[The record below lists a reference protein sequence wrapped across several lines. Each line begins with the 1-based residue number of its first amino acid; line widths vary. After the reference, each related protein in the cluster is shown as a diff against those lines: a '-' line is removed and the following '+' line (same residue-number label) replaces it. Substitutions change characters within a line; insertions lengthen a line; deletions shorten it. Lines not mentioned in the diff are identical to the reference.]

1 MIADI
6 HITEKSFGDKTL
18 MRDVKFSVD
27 DGEKVG
33 VVGRNGVGKSTLFGI
48 LAGTDT
54 DYTGE
59 VIFRRGITVA
69 STAQEHHGLGDQT
82 VLSYILAGLPEYA
95 SLKKIIDEYPETMGD
110 NIRKI
115 EEYTQALERFDQKGF
130 YQIEE
135 KIERELDNFQL
146 SGCGERPL
154 GSLSGG
160 QKRLVE
166 IVKIMHAGAHLA
178 LIDEPTNHMDYVA
191 KQQFIDWMSSQ
202 PRQAMLIITHDRDVL
217 GRVNR
222 IIELKDGG
230 SVSYRGNYDAYLK
243 QNAQATAA
251 GMNNFE
257 QIEKRMTNL
266 KQKVLDYQ
274 RLKEKS
280 RNPGT
285 IQKFKRLENEAR
297 AELAELSEMDKP
309 TFWIDKESAG
319 QLDYK
324 SAERYGKF
332 KARNIRLSMKDAA
345 SRSQHVLVRVE
356 DVAVGVGERILFE
369 GVNIDLREGEAV
381 ELRGRNGAGK
391 TTLIRMLLGSRL
403 GSNSSPSDSQQNSVR
418 LSRKHFFPQAGAP
431 PIDSAG
437 ALGAHSPERQSL
449 QKKSLTSQLE
459 YTQKESE
466 MPLASDASTAALPAL
481 EAVEETTGRRTTA
494 VTPPSAARA
503 HSSLKSPLEIPRER
517 SAETSATRE
526 RFTVSGVEGVT
537 PAAPILYSGNLF
549 LDPQVRVG
557 VYEQE
562 IDERYLADPLELAIE
577 KLYLSRDLSISETK
591 IRQLL
596 ADYLF
601 TEADRMTPL
610 ARLSGGQKARF
621 QIIAMLANDP
631 QLLILDE
638 PTNHLDLPSIEELE
652 TALAKYSGA
661 ILYVSHDNYF
671 RQEIGGEVV
680 QIGPI

>member
-1 MIADI
+1 MRLKYDLCYNISSMIADI

-18 MRDVKFSVD
+18 MKDVKFSVD

-48 LAGTDT
+48 LAGTDN

-69 STAQEHHGLGDQT
+69 TTAQEHHGLGEQT
-82 VLSYILAGLPEYA
+82 VMAYILSGLPEYPE
-95 SLKKIIDEYPETMGD
+95 LKKIIDEYPLTMGD
-110 NIRKI
+110 NMRKI

-130 YQIEE
+130 YQVEE
-135 KIERELDNFQL
+135 KIERELSNFQL
-146 SGCGERPL
+146 EGFGDRKIS
-154 GSLSGG
+154 SLSGG

-166 IVKIMHAGAHLA
+166 IVKIMHSEAHLA

-191 KQQFIDWMSSQ
+191 KQQFIDWMNSQ
-202 PRQAMLIITHDRDVL
+202 PHQAMLIITHDRDVL
-217 GRVNR
+217 GQVDR
-222 IIELKDGG
+222 IVEIKDGQA
-230 SVSYRGNYDAYLK
+230 VSYRGNYDAYLK
-243 QNAQATAA
+243 QNAQATTA

-257 QIEKRMTNL
+257 QIEKRIVNL

-297 AELAELSEMDKP
+297 AELAELSEMEKP
-309 TFWIDKESAG
+309 TFWIDKESAS

-332 KARNIRLSMKDAA
+332 KSRNIRLSMKDAS
-345 SRSQHVLVRVE
+345 SRSQHVLVRAE
-356 DVAVGVGERILFE
+356 NVAVGIGERILFE
-369 GVNIDLREGEAV
+369 DVNIDLREGEAI
-381 ELRGRNGAGK
+381 EIRGRNGAGK
-391 TTLIRMLLGSRL
+391 TTLIRM
-403 GSNSSPSDSQQNSVR
+403 
-418 LSRKHFFPQAGAP
+418 
-431 PIDSAG
+431 I
-437 ALGAHSPERQSL
+437 
-449 QKKSLTSQLE
+449 
-459 YTQKESE
+459 
-466 MPLASDASTAALPAL
+466 LAS
-481 EAVEETTGRRTTA
+481 G
-494 VTPPSAARA
+494 
-503 HSSLKSPLEIPRER
+503 KSFDGGP
-517 SAETSATRE
+517 
-526 RFTVSGVEGVT
+526 V
-537 PAAPILYSGNLF
+537 LYSGDIF
-549 LDPQVRVG
+549 LDPQVRIG

-562 IDERYLADPLELAIE
+562 IDERYLSDPLEKAIE
-577 KLYLSRDLSISETK
+577 KLYMSRDLSISDTK

-601 TEADRMTPL
+601 TDADRMTPL

-631 QLLILDE
+631 QLLVLDE

-671 RQEIGGEVV
+671 REKLGGKVV
-680 QIGPI
+680 QIGAE

>member
-18 MRDVKFSVD
+18 MKDVKFSVD

-48 LAGTDT
+48 LAGMDN

-59 VIFRRGITVA
+59 VVFRRGITVA
-69 STAQEHHGLGDQT
+69 TTAQEHHGLGEQT
-82 VLSYILAGLPEYA
+82 VMAYILSGLPEYPE
-95 SLKKIIDEYPETMGD
+95 LKKIIYEYPLTMGD
-110 NIRKI
+110 NMRKI

-130 YQIEE
+130 YQVEE
-135 KIERELDNFQL
+135 KIERELSNFQL
-146 SGCGERPL
+146 EGFGDRKIS
-154 GSLSGG
+154 SLSGG

-166 IVKIMHAGAHLA
+166 IVKIMHSEAHLA

-191 KQQFIDWMSSQ
+191 KQQFIDWMNSQ
-202 PRQAMLIITHDRDVL
+202 PHQAMLIITHDRDVL
-217 GRVNR
+217 GQVDR
-222 IIELKDGG
+222 IVEIKDGQA
-230 SVSYRGNYDAYLK
+230 VSYRGNYDAYLK
-243 QNAQATAA
+243 QNAQATTA

-257 QIEKRMTNL
+257 QIEKRIVNL

-297 AELAELSEMDKP
+297 AELAELSEMEKP
-309 TFWIDKESAG
+309 TFWIDKESAS

-332 KARNIRLSMKDAA
+332 KSRNIRLSMKDAS
-345 SRSQHVLVRVE
+345 SRSQHVLVRAE
-356 DVAVGVGERILFE
+356 NVAVGIGERILFE
-369 GVNIDLREGEAV
+369 DVNIDLREGEAI
-381 ELRGRNGAGK
+381 EIRGRNGAGK
-391 TTLIRMLLGSRL
+391 TTLIRM
-403 GSNSSPSDSQQNSVR
+403 
-418 LSRKHFFPQAGAP
+418 
-431 PIDSAG
+431 I
-437 ALGAHSPERQSL
+437 
-449 QKKSLTSQLE
+449 
-459 YTQKESE
+459 
-466 MPLASDASTAALPAL
+466 LAS
-481 EAVEETTGRRTTA
+481 G
-494 VTPPSAARA
+494 
-503 HSSLKSPLEIPRER
+503 KS
-517 SAETSATRE
+517 
-526 RFTVSGVEGVT
+526 FDSGPV
-537 PAAPILYSGNLF
+537 LYSGDIF
-549 LDPQVRVG
+549 LDPQVRIG

-562 IDERYLADPLELAIE
+562 IDERYLSDPLEKAIE
-577 KLYLSRDLSISETK
+577 KLYMSRDLSISDTK

-601 TEADRMTPL
+601 TDADRMTPL

-631 QLLILDE
+631 QLLVLDE

-671 RQEIGGEVV
+671 REKLGGKVV
-680 QIGPI
+680 QIGAE

>member
-1 MIADI
+1 MRLKYDLCYNISSMIADI

-18 MRDVKFSVD
+18 MKDVKFSVD

-48 LAGTDT
+48 LAGTDN

-59 VIFRRGITVA
+59 VIFRRGITIA
-69 STAQEHHGLGDQT
+69 TTAQEHHGLGEQT
-82 VLSYILAGLPEYA
+82 VMAYILSGLPEY
-95 SLKKIIDEYPETMGD
+95 SKLKKIIDEYPLTMGD
-110 NIRKI
+110 NMRKI

-130 YQIEE
+130 YQVEE
-135 KIERELDNFQL
+135 KIERELNNFQL
-146 SGCGERPL
+146 EGFGNRKIS
-154 GSLSGG
+154 SLSGG

-166 IVKIMHAGAHLA
+166 IVKIMHSEAHLA

-191 KQQFIDWMSSQ
+191 KQQFIDWMNSQ
-202 PRQAMLIITHDRDVL
+202 PHQAMLIITHDRDVL
-217 GRVNR
+217 GQVDR
-222 IIELKDGG
+222 IVEIKDGQA
-230 SVSYRGNYDAYLK
+230 VSYRGNYDAYLK
-243 QNAQATAA
+243 QNAQATTA

-257 QIEKRMTNL
+257 QIEKRIVNL

-297 AELAELSEMDKP
+297 AELAELSEMEKP
-309 TFWIDKESAG
+309 TFWIDKESAS

-332 KARNIRLSMKDAA
+332 KSRNIRLSMKDAS
-345 SRSQHVLVRVE
+345 SRSQHVLVRAENVT
-356 DVAVGVGERILFE
+356 VGIGERILFE
-369 GVNIDLREGEAV
+369 DVNIDLREGEAI
-381 ELRGRNGAGK
+381 EIRGRNGAGK
-391 TTLIRMLLGSRL
+391 TTLIRM
-403 GSNSSPSDSQQNSVR
+403 
-418 LSRKHFFPQAGAP
+418 
-431 PIDSAG
+431 I
-437 ALGAHSPERQSL
+437 
-449 QKKSLTSQLE
+449 
-459 YTQKESE
+459 
-466 MPLASDASTAALPAL
+466 LAS
-481 EAVEETTGRRTTA
+481 G
-494 VTPPSAARA
+494 
-503 HSSLKSPLEIPRER
+503 KS
-517 SAETSATRE
+517 
-526 RFTVSGVEGVT
+526 FDGG
-537 PAAPILYSGNLF
+537 PILYSGDIF
-549 LDPQVRVG
+549 LDPQVRIG

-562 IDERYLADPLELAIE
+562 IDERYLSDPLEKAIE
-577 KLYLSRDLSISETK
+577 KLYMSRDLSISDTK

-601 TEADRMTPL
+601 TDADRMTPL

-621 QIIAMLANDP
+621 QIISMLANDP
-631 QLLILDE
+631 QLLVLDE

-671 RQEIGGEVV
+671 REKLGGKVV
-680 QIGPI
+680 QIGAE

>member
-18 MRDVKFSVD
+18 MKDVKFSVD

-48 LAGTDT
+48 LAGTDN

-59 VIFRRGITVA
+59 VVFRRGITIA
-69 STAQEHHGLGDQT
+69 TTAQEHHGLGEQT
-82 VLSYILAGLPEYA
+82 VMAYILSGLPEY
-95 SLKKIIDEYPETMGD
+95 SKLKKIIDEYPLTMGD
-110 NIRKI
+110 NMRKI

-130 YQIEE
+130 YQVEE
-135 KIERELDNFQL
+135 KIERELMNFQL
-146 SGCGERPL
+146 EGFGNRKIS
-154 GSLSGG
+154 SLSGG

-166 IVKIMHAGAHLA
+166 IVKIMHSEAHLA

-191 KQQFIDWMSSQ
+191 KQQFIDWMNSQ
-202 PRQAMLIITHDRDVL
+202 PHQAMLIITHDRDVL
-217 GRVNR
+217 GQVDR
-222 IIELKDGG
+222 IVEIKDGQA
-230 SVSYRGNYDAYLK
+230 VSYRGNYDAYLK
-243 QNAQATAA
+243 QNAQATTA

-257 QIEKRMTNL
+257 QIEKRIVNL

-297 AELAELSEMDKP
+297 AELAELSEMEKP
-309 TFWIDKESAG
+309 TFWIDKESAS

-332 KARNIRLSMKDAA
+332 KSRNIRLSMKDAS
-345 SRSQHVLVRVE
+345 SRSQHVLVRAE
-356 DVAVGVGERILFE
+356 NVAVGIGERILFE
-369 GVNIDLREGEAV
+369 DVNIDLREGEAI
-381 ELRGRNGAGK
+381 EIRGRNGAGK
-391 TTLIRMLLGSRL
+391 TTLIRM
-403 GSNSSPSDSQQNSVR
+403 
-418 LSRKHFFPQAGAP
+418 
-431 PIDSAG
+431 I
-437 ALGAHSPERQSL
+437 
-449 QKKSLTSQLE
+449 
-459 YTQKESE
+459 
-466 MPLASDASTAALPAL
+466 LAS
-481 EAVEETTGRRTTA
+481 G
-494 VTPPSAARA
+494 
-503 HSSLKSPLEIPRER
+503 KSFDGGP
-517 SAETSATRE
+517 
-526 RFTVSGVEGVT
+526 V
-537 PAAPILYSGNLF
+537 LYSGDIF
-549 LDPQVRVG
+549 LDPQVRIG

-562 IDERYLADPLELAIE
+562 IDERYLSDPLEKAIE
-577 KLYLSRDLSISETK
+577 KLYMSRDLSISDTK

-601 TEADRMTPL
+601 TDADRMTPL

-631 QLLILDE
+631 QLLVLDE

-671 RQEIGGEVV
+671 REKLGGKVV
-680 QIGPI
+680 QIGAE

>member
-1 MIADI
+1 MIVDI

-18 MRDVKFSVD
+18 MKDVKFSVD

-48 LAGTDT
+48 LSGKDT

-69 STAQEHHGLGDQT
+69 TTAQEHHGLGDQT
-82 VLSYILAGLPEYA
+82 VMSYILGGLPEY
-95 SLKKIIDEYPETMGD
+95 SKLKKIIDEYPLTMGD
-110 NIRKI
+110 NMRKI

-130 YQIEE
+130 YQVEE
-135 KIERELDNFQL
+135 KIERELSKFQL
-146 SGCGERPL
+146 DGYGNRRIS
-154 GSLSGG
+154 SLSGG

-166 IVKIMHAGAHLA
+166 IVKIMHSEAHLA

-191 KQQFIDWMSSQ
+191 KQQFIDWMNSQ
-202 PRQAMLIITHDRDVL
+202 PHQAMLIITHDRDVL
-217 GRVNR
+217 GQVDR
-222 IIELKDGG
+222 IVEIKDGQA
-230 SVSYRGNYDAYLK
+230 VSYRGNYDAYLK
-243 QNAQATAA
+243 QNAQATTA

-257 QIEKRMTNL
+257 QIEKRIVNL

-297 AELAELSEMDKP
+297 AELEELSEMEKP
-309 TFWIDKESAG
+309 TFWIDKESAS

-332 KARNIRLSMKDAA
+332 KSRNIRLSMKDAS
-345 SRSQHVLVRVE
+345 SRSQHVLVRAE
-356 DVAVGVGERILFE
+356 NVAVGIGERILFE
-369 GVNIDLREGEAV
+369 DVNIDLREGEAI
-381 ELRGRNGAGK
+381 EIRGRNGAGK
-391 TTLIRMLLGSRL
+391 TTLIRM
-403 GSNSSPSDSQQNSVR
+403 
-418 LSRKHFFPQAGAP
+418 
-431 PIDSAG
+431 I
-437 ALGAHSPERQSL
+437 
-449 QKKSLTSQLE
+449 
-459 YTQKESE
+459 
-466 MPLASDASTAALPAL
+466 LAS
-481 EAVEETTGRRTTA
+481 G
-494 VTPPSAARA
+494 
-503 HSSLKSPLEIPRER
+503 KSFDGGP
-517 SAETSATRE
+517 
-526 RFTVSGVEGVT
+526 V
-537 PAAPILYSGNLF
+537 LYSGDIF
-549 LDPQVRVG
+549 LDPQVRIG

-562 IDERYLADPLELAIE
+562 IDERYLSDPLEKAIE
-577 KLYLSRDLSISETK
+577 KLYMSRDLSISDTK

-601 TEADRMTPL
+601 TDADRMTPL

-671 RQEIGGEVV
+671 REKLGGKVV
-680 QIGPI
+680 QIGAE

>member
-1 MIADI
+1 MAGFLAFGFDMDYIIAKLNATVYLSYLVWLKYDLCYNISSMIADI

-18 MRDVKFSVD
+18 MKDVKFSVD

-48 LAGTDT
+48 LSGKDT

-59 VIFRRGITVA
+59 VIFRRGITIA
-69 STAQEHHGLGDQT
+69 TTAQEHHGLGEQT
-82 VLSYILAGLPEYA
+82 VMSYILDGLPEY
-95 SLKKIIDEYPETMGD
+95 SKLKKIIDEYPLTMGD
-110 NIRKI
+110 NMRKI

-130 YQIEE
+130 YQVEE
-135 KIERELDNFQL
+135 KIERELSNFQL
-146 SGCGERPL
+146 DGFGDRKIS
-154 GSLSGG
+154 SLSGG

-166 IVKIMHAGAHLA
+166 IVKIMHSEAHLA

-191 KQQFIDWMSSQ
+191 KQQFIDWMNSQ
-202 PRQAMLIITHDRDVL
+202 PHQAMLIITHDRDVL
-217 GRVNR
+217 GQVDR
-222 IIELKDGG
+222 IVEIKDGQA
-230 SVSYRGNYDAYLK
+230 VSYRGNYDAYLK
-243 QNAQATAA
+243 QNAQATTA

-257 QIEKRMTNL
+257 QIEKRIVNL

-297 AELAELSEMDKP
+297 AELAELSEMEKP
-309 TFWIDKESAG
+309 TFWIDKESAS

-332 KARNIRLSMKDAA
+332 KSRNIRLSMKDAS
-345 SRSQHVLVRVE
+345 SRSQHVLVRAE
-356 DVAVGVGERILFE
+356 NVAVGIGERILFE
-369 GVNIDLREGEAV
+369 DVNIDLREGEAI
-381 ELRGRNGAGK
+381 EIRGRNGAGK
-391 TTLIRMLLGSRL
+391 TTLIRM
-403 GSNSSPSDSQQNSVR
+403 
-418 LSRKHFFPQAGAP
+418 
-431 PIDSAG
+431 I
-437 ALGAHSPERQSL
+437 
-449 QKKSLTSQLE
+449 
-459 YTQKESE
+459 
-466 MPLASDASTAALPAL
+466 LAS
-481 EAVEETTGRRTTA
+481 G
-494 VTPPSAARA
+494 
-503 HSSLKSPLEIPRER
+503 KSFDGGP
-517 SAETSATRE
+517 
-526 RFTVSGVEGVT
+526 V
-537 PAAPILYSGNLF
+537 LYSGDIF
-549 LDPQVRVG
+549 LDPQVRIG

-562 IDERYLADPLELAIE
+562 IDERYLSDPLEKAIE
-577 KLYLSRDLSISETK
+577 KLYMSRDLSISDTK

-601 TEADRMTPL
+601 TDADRMTPL

-621 QIIAMLANDP
+621 QIISMLANDP

-671 RQEIGGEVV
+671 REKLGGKVV
-680 QIGPI
+680 QIGAE

>member
-1 MIADI
+1 MRLKCDLCYNISSMIADI

-18 MRDVKFSVD
+18 MKDVKFSVD

-48 LAGTDT
+48 LSGKDT

-69 STAQEHHGLGDQT
+69 TTAQEHHGLGEQT
-82 VLSYILAGLPEYA
+82 VMSYILGGLPEY
-95 SLKKIIDEYPETMGD
+95 SKLKKIIDEYPLIMGD
-110 NIRKI
+110 NMRKI

-130 YQIEE
+130 YQVEE
-135 KIERELDNFQL
+135 KIERELSNFQL
-146 SGCGERPL
+146 EGYYNRRIS
-154 GSLSGG
+154 SLSGG

-166 IVKIMHAGAHLA
+166 IVKIMHSEAHLA

-191 KQQFIDWMSSQ
+191 KQQFIDWMNSQ
-202 PRQAMLIITHDRDVL
+202 PHQAMLIITHDRDVL
-217 GRVNR
+217 GQVDR
-222 IIELKDGG
+222 IVEIKDGQA
-230 SVSYRGNYDAYLK
+230 VSYRGNYDAYLK
-243 QNAQATAA
+243 QNAQATTA

-257 QIEKRMTNL
+257 QIEKRIVNL

-297 AELAELSEMDKP
+297 AELAELSEMEKP
-309 TFWIDKESAG
+309 TFWIDKESVG

-332 KARNIRLSMKDAA
+332 KSRNIRLNMKDAS
-345 SRSQHVLVRVE
+345 SRSQHVLVRAE
-356 DVAVGVGERILFE
+356 NVAVGIGERILFE
-369 GVNIDLREGEAV
+369 DVNIDLREGEAI
-381 ELRGRNGAGK
+381 EIRGRNGAGK
-391 TTLIRMLLGSRL
+391 TTLIRM
-403 GSNSSPSDSQQNSVR
+403 
-418 LSRKHFFPQAGAP
+418 
-431 PIDSAG
+431 I
-437 ALGAHSPERQSL
+437 
-449 QKKSLTSQLE
+449 
-459 YTQKESE
+459 
-466 MPLASDASTAALPAL
+466 LAS
-481 EAVEETTGRRTTA
+481 G
-494 VTPPSAARA
+494 
-503 HSSLKSPLEIPRER
+503 KS
-517 SAETSATRE
+517 
-526 RFTVSGVEGVT
+526 FDGG
-537 PAAPILYSGNLF
+537 PILYSGDIF
-549 LDPQVRVG
+549 LDPQVRIG

-562 IDERYLADPLELAIE
+562 IDERYLSDPLEKAIE
-577 KLYLSRDLSISETK
+577 KLYMSRDLSISDTK

-601 TEADRMTPL
+601 TDADRMTPL

-671 RQEIGGEVV
+671 REKLGGKVV
-680 QIGPI
+680 QIGAE

>member
-1 MIADI
+1 MRLKYDLCYNISSMIADI

-18 MRDVKFSVD
+18 MKDVKFSVD

-48 LAGTDT
+48 LSGKDT

-69 STAQEHHGLGDQT
+69 TTAQEHHGLGEQT
-82 VLSYILAGLPEYA
+82 VMSYILGGLPEY
-95 SLKKIIDEYPETMGD
+95 SKLKKIIDEYPLTMGD
-110 NIRKI
+110 NMRKI

-130 YQIEE
+130 YQVEE
-135 KIERELDNFQL
+135 KIERELSNFQL
-146 SGCGERPL
+146 DGYGNRRIS
-154 GSLSGG
+154 SLSGG

-166 IVKIMHAGAHLA
+166 IVKIMHSEAHLA

-191 KQQFIDWMSSQ
+191 KQQFIDWMNSQ
-202 PRQAMLIITHDRDVL
+202 PHQAMLIITHDRDVL
-217 GRVNR
+217 GRVDR
-222 IIELKDGG
+222 IVEIKDGQA
-230 SVSYRGNYDAYLK
+230 VSYRGNYDAYLK
-243 QNAQATAA
+243 QNAQATTA

-257 QIEKRMTNL
+257 QIEKRIVNL

-297 AELAELSEMDKP
+297 AELAELSEMEKP
-309 TFWIDKESAG
+309 TFWIDKESAS

-332 KARNIRLSMKDAA
+332 KSRNIRLSMKDAS
-345 SRSQHVLVRVE
+345 SRSQHVLVRAE
-356 DVAVGVGERILFE
+356 NVAVGIGERILFE
-369 GVNIDLREGEAV
+369 DVNIDLREGEAI
-381 ELRGRNGAGK
+381 EIRGRNGAGK
-391 TTLIRMLLGSRL
+391 TTLIRM
-403 GSNSSPSDSQQNSVR
+403 
-418 LSRKHFFPQAGAP
+418 
-431 PIDSAG
+431 I
-437 ALGAHSPERQSL
+437 
-449 QKKSLTSQLE
+449 
-459 YTQKESE
+459 
-466 MPLASDASTAALPAL
+466 LAS
-481 EAVEETTGRRTTA
+481 G
-494 VTPPSAARA
+494 
-503 HSSLKSPLEIPRER
+503 KSFDGGP
-517 SAETSATRE
+517 
-526 RFTVSGVEGVT
+526 V
-537 PAAPILYSGNLF
+537 LYSGDIF
-549 LDPQVRVG
+549 LDPQVRIG

-562 IDERYLADPLELAIE
+562 IDERYLSDPLEKAIE
-577 KLYLSRDLSISETK
+577 KLYMSRDLSISDTK

-601 TEADRMTPL
+601 TDADRMTPL

-671 RQEIGGEVV
+671 REKLGGKVV
-680 QIGPI
+680 QIGAE

>member
-18 MRDVKFSVD
+18 MKDVKFSVD

-48 LAGTDT
+48 LAGTDN

-59 VIFRRGITVA
+59 VVFRRGITIA
-69 STAQEHHGLGDQT
+69 TTAQEHHGLGEQT
-82 VLSYILAGLPEYA
+82 VMAYILSGLPEY
-95 SLKKIIDEYPETMGD
+95 SKLKKIIDEYPLTMGD
-110 NIRKI
+110 NMRKI

-130 YQIEE
+130 YQVEE
-135 KIERELDNFQL
+135 KIERELSNFQL
-146 SGCGERPL
+146 DGYGDRRIS
-154 GSLSGG
+154 SLSGG

-166 IVKIMHAGAHLA
+166 IVKIMHSEAHLA

-191 KQQFIDWMSSQ
+191 KQQFIDWMNSQ
-202 PRQAMLIITHDRDVL
+202 PHQAMLIITHDRDVL
-217 GRVNR
+217 GQVDR
-222 IIELKDGG
+222 IVEIKDGQA
-230 SVSYRGNYDAYLK
+230 VSYRGNYDAYLK
-243 QNAQATAA
+243 QNAQATTA

-257 QIEKRMTNL
+257 QIEKRIVNL

-297 AELAELSEMDKP
+297 AELAELSEMEKP
-309 TFWIDKESAG
+309 TFWIDKESVG

-332 KARNIRLSMKDAA
+332 KSRNIRLNMKDAS
-345 SRSQHVLVRVE
+345 SRSQHVLVRAE
-356 DVAVGVGERILFE
+356 NVAVGIGERILFE
-369 GVNIDLREGEAV
+369 DVNIDLREGEAI
-381 ELRGRNGAGK
+381 EIRGRNGAGK
-391 TTLIRMLLGSRL
+391 TTLIRM
-403 GSNSSPSDSQQNSVR
+403 
-418 LSRKHFFPQAGAP
+418 
-431 PIDSAG
+431 I
-437 ALGAHSPERQSL
+437 
-449 QKKSLTSQLE
+449 
-459 YTQKESE
+459 
-466 MPLASDASTAALPAL
+466 LAS
-481 EAVEETTGRRTTA
+481 G
-494 VTPPSAARA
+494 
-503 HSSLKSPLEIPRER
+503 KSFDGGP
-517 SAETSATRE
+517 
-526 RFTVSGVEGVT
+526 V
-537 PAAPILYSGNLF
+537 LYSGDIF
-549 LDPQVRVG
+549 LDPQVRIG

-562 IDERYLADPLELAIE
+562 IDEKYLTDPLEKAIE
-577 KLYLSRDLSISETK
+577 KLYMSRDLSISDTK

-601 TEADRMTPL
+601 TDANRMTPL

-661 ILYVSHDNYF
+661 ILYVSHDNHF
-671 RQEIGGEVV
+671 REKLGGKVV
-680 QIGPI
+680 QIGAE

>member
-6 HITEKSFGDKTL
+6 NITEKSFGDKTL
-18 MRDVKFSVD
+18 MKDVKFSVD

-48 LAGTDT
+48 LAGTDN
-54 DYTGE
+54 DYMGE
-59 VIFRRGITVA
+59 VVFRRGITIA
-69 STAQEHHGLGDQT
+69 TTAQEHHGLGDQT
-82 VLSYILAGLPEYA
+82 VMSYILDGLPEY
-95 SLKKIIDEYPETMGD
+95 SKLKKIIDEYPLTMGD
-110 NIRKI
+110 NMRKI

-130 YQIEE
+130 YQVEE
-135 KIERELDNFQL
+135 KIERELSNFQL
-146 SGCGERPL
+146 DGYDNRKIS
-154 GSLSGG
+154 SLSGG

-166 IVKIMHAGAHLA
+166 IVKIMHSEAHLA

-191 KQQFIDWMSSQ
+191 KQQFIDWINSQ

-217 GRVNR
+217 GQVDR
-222 IIELKDGG
+222 IVEIKDGQA
-230 SVSYRGNYDAYLK
+230 VSYRGNYDAYLK
-243 QNAQATAA
+243 QNAQATTA

-257 QIEKRMTNL
+257 QIEKRIVNL

-297 AELAELSEMDKP
+297 AELAELSEMEKP
-309 TFWIDKESAG
+309 TFWIDKESAS

-332 KARNIRLSMKDAA
+332 KSRNIRLSVKDAS
-345 SRSQHVLVRVE
+345 SRSQHVLVRAE
-356 DVAVGVGERILFE
+356 NVAVGIGERILFE
-369 GVNIDLREGEAV
+369 DVNIDLREGEAI
-381 ELRGRNGAGK
+381 EIRGRNGAGK
-391 TTLIRMLLGSRL
+391 TTLIRM
-403 GSNSSPSDSQQNSVR
+403 
-418 LSRKHFFPQAGAP
+418 
-431 PIDSAG
+431 I
-437 ALGAHSPERQSL
+437 
-449 QKKSLTSQLE
+449 
-459 YTQKESE
+459 
-466 MPLASDASTAALPAL
+466 LAS
-481 EAVEETTGRRTTA
+481 G
-494 VTPPSAARA
+494 
-503 HSSLKSPLEIPRER
+503 KSFDGGP
-517 SAETSATRE
+517 
-526 RFTVSGVEGVT
+526 V
-537 PAAPILYSGNLF
+537 LYSGDIF
-549 LDPQVRVG
+549 LDPQVRIG

-562 IDERYLADPLELAIE
+562 IDERYLSDPLEKAIE
-577 KLYLSRDLSISETK
+577 KLYMSRDLSISDTK

-601 TEADRMTPL
+601 TDADRMTPL

-631 QLLILDE
+631 QLLVLDE

-671 RQEIGGEVV
+671 REKLGGKVV
-680 QIGPI
+680 QIGAE

>member
-1 MIADI
+1 MRLKYDLCYNISSMIADI

-18 MRDVKFSVD
+18 MKDVKFSVD

-48 LAGTDT
+48 LSGKDT

-69 STAQEHHGLGDQT
+69 TTAQEHHGLGEQT
-82 VLSYILAGLPEYA
+82 VMSYILGGLPEY
-95 SLKKIIDEYPETMGD
+95 SKLKKIIDEYPLTMGD
-110 NIRKI
+110 NMRKI

-130 YQIEE
+130 YQVEE
-135 KIERELDNFQL
+135 KIERELSNFQL
-146 SGCGERPL
+146 DGFGDRKIS
-154 GSLSGG
+154 SLSGG

-166 IVKIMHAGAHLA
+166 IVKIMHSEAHLA

-191 KQQFIDWMSSQ
+191 KQQFIDWMNSQ
-202 PRQAMLIITHDRDVL
+202 PHQAMLIITHDRDVL
-217 GRVNR
+217 GQVDR
-222 IIELKDGG
+222 IVEIKDGQA
-230 SVSYRGNYDAYLK
+230 VSYRGNYDAYLK
-243 QNAQATAA
+243 QNAQATTA

-257 QIEKRMTNL
+257 QIEKRIVNL

-297 AELAELSEMDKP
+297 AELEELSEMEKP
-309 TFWIDKESAG
+309 TFWIDKESVG

-332 KARNIRLSMKDAA
+332 KSRNIRLSMKDAS
-345 SRSQHVLVRVE
+345 SRSQHVLVRAE
-356 DVAVGVGERILFE
+356 NVAVGIGERILFE
-369 GVNIDLREGEAV
+369 DVNIDLREGEAI
-381 ELRGRNGAGK
+381 EIRGRNGAGK
-391 TTLIRMLLGSRL
+391 TTLIRM
-403 GSNSSPSDSQQNSVR
+403 
-418 LSRKHFFPQAGAP
+418 
-431 PIDSAG
+431 I
-437 ALGAHSPERQSL
+437 
-449 QKKSLTSQLE
+449 
-459 YTQKESE
+459 
-466 MPLASDASTAALPAL
+466 LAS
-481 EAVEETTGRRTTA
+481 G
-494 VTPPSAARA
+494 
-503 HSSLKSPLEIPRER
+503 KSFDGG
-517 SAETSATRE
+517 S
-526 RFTVSGVEGVT
+526 V
-537 PAAPILYSGNLF
+537 LYSGDIF
-549 LDPQVRVG
+549 LDPQVRIG

-562 IDERYLADPLELAIE
+562 IDERYLSDPLEKAIE
-577 KLYLSRDLSISETK
+577 KLYMSRDLSISDTK

-601 TEADRMTPL
+601 TDADRMTPL

-652 TALAKYSGA
+652 TALVKYSGA

-671 RQEIGGEVV
+671 REKLGGKVV
-680 QIGPI
+680 QIGAE

>member
-18 MRDVKFSVD
+18 MKDVKFSVD

-48 LAGTDT
+48 LSGTDA

-59 VIFRRGITVA
+59 VVFRRGITIA
-69 STAQEHHGLGDQT
+69 TTAQEHHGLGEQT
-82 VLSYILAGLPEYA
+82 VMAYILSGLPEYPE
-95 SLKKIIDEYPETMGD
+95 LKKIIDEYPLTMGD
-110 NIRKI
+110 NMRKI

-135 KIERELDNFQL
+135 KIERELSNFQL
-146 SGCGERPL
+146 EGFGNRKIS
-154 GSLSGG
+154 SLSGG

-166 IVKIMHAGAHLA
+166 IVKIMHSEAHLA

-191 KQQFIDWMSSQ
+191 KQQFIDWMNSQ
-202 PRQAMLIITHDRDVL
+202 PHQAMLIITHDRDVL
-217 GRVNR
+217 GQVDR
-222 IIELKDGG
+222 IVEIKDGQA
-230 SVSYRGNYDAYLK
+230 VSYRGNYDAYLK
-243 QNAQATAA
+243 QNAQATTA

-257 QIEKRMTNL
+257 QIEKRIVNL

-297 AELAELSEMDKP
+297 AELEELSEMEKP
-309 TFWIDKESAG
+309 TFWIDKESVG

-332 KARNIRLSMKDAA
+332 KSRNIRLSMKDAS
-345 SRSQHVLVRVE
+345 SRSQHVLVRAE
-356 DVAVGVGERILFE
+356 NVAVGIGERILFE
-369 GVNIDLREGEAV
+369 DVNIDLREGEAI
-381 ELRGRNGAGK
+381 EIRGRNGAGK
-391 TTLIRMLLGSRL
+391 TTLIRM
-403 GSNSSPSDSQQNSVR
+403 
-418 LSRKHFFPQAGAP
+418 
-431 PIDSAG
+431 I
-437 ALGAHSPERQSL
+437 
-449 QKKSLTSQLE
+449 
-459 YTQKESE
+459 
-466 MPLASDASTAALPAL
+466 LAS
-481 EAVEETTGRRTTA
+481 G
-494 VTPPSAARA
+494 
-503 HSSLKSPLEIPRER
+503 KS
-517 SAETSATRE
+517 
-526 RFTVSGVEGVT
+526 FDGG
-537 PAAPILYSGNLF
+537 PILYSGDIF
-549 LDPQVRVG
+549 LDPQVRIG

-562 IDERYLADPLELAIE
+562 IDERYLSDPLEKAIE
-577 KLYLSRDLSISETK
+577 KLYMSRDLSISDTK

-601 TEADRMTPL
+601 TDADRMTPL

-631 QLLILDE
+631 QLLVLDE

-661 ILYVSHDNYF
+661 IIYVSHDNYF
-671 RQEIGGEVV
+671 REKLGGKVV
-680 QIGPI
+680 QIGAE

>member
-1 MIADI
+1 MRLKYDLCYNISSMIADI

-18 MRDVKFSVD
+18 MKDVKFSVD

-48 LAGTDT
+48 LSGKDT

-69 STAQEHHGLGDQT
+69 TTAQEHHGLGEQT
-82 VLSYILAGLPEYA
+82 VMSYILGGLPEY
-95 SLKKIIDEYPETMGD
+95 SKLKKIIDEYPLTMGD
-110 NIRKI
+110 NMRKI

-130 YQIEE
+130 YQVEE
-135 KIERELDNFQL
+135 KIERELSNFQL
-146 SGCGERPL
+146 DGYGNRKIS
-154 GSLSGG
+154 SLSGG

-166 IVKIMHAGAHLA
+166 IVKIMHSEAHLA
-178 LIDEPTNHMDYVA
+178 LIDEPTNHMDYIA
-191 KQQFIDWMSSQ
+191 KQQFIDWMNSQ
-202 PRQAMLIITHDRDVL
+202 PHQAMLIITHDRDVL
-217 GRVNR
+217 GQVDR
-222 IIELKDGG
+222 IVEIKDGQA
-230 SVSYRGNYDAYLK
+230 VSYRGNYDAYLK
-243 QNAQATAA
+243 QNAQATTA

-257 QIEKRMTNL
+257 QIEKRIVNL

-297 AELAELSEMDKP
+297 AELEELSEMEKP
-309 TFWIDKESAG
+309 TFWIDKESVG

-332 KARNIRLSMKDAA
+332 KSRNIRLSMKDAS
-345 SRSQHVLVRVE
+345 SRSQHVLVRAE
-356 DVAVGVGERILFE
+356 NVAVGIGERILFE
-369 GVNIDLREGEAV
+369 DVNIDLREGEAI
-381 ELRGRNGAGK
+381 EIRGRNGAGK
-391 TTLIRMLLGSRL
+391 TTLIRM
-403 GSNSSPSDSQQNSVR
+403 
-418 LSRKHFFPQAGAP
+418 
-431 PIDSAG
+431 I
-437 ALGAHSPERQSL
+437 
-449 QKKSLTSQLE
+449 
-459 YTQKESE
+459 
-466 MPLASDASTAALPAL
+466 LAS
-481 EAVEETTGRRTTA
+481 G
-494 VTPPSAARA
+494 
-503 HSSLKSPLEIPRER
+503 KSFDGGP
-517 SAETSATRE
+517 
-526 RFTVSGVEGVT
+526 V
-537 PAAPILYSGNLF
+537 LYSGDIF
-549 LDPQVRVG
+549 LDPQVRIG

-562 IDERYLADPLELAIE
+562 IDERYLSDPLEKAIE
-577 KLYLSRDLSISETK
+577 KLYMSRDLSISDTK

-601 TEADRMTPL
+601 TDADRMTPL

-671 RQEIGGEVV
+671 REKLGGKVV
-680 QIGPI
+680 QIGAE

>member
-1 MIADI
+1 MRLKYDLCYNISSMIADI

-18 MRDVKFSVD
+18 MKDVKFSVD

-48 LAGTDT
+48 LSGKDT

-69 STAQEHHGLGDQT
+69 TTAQEHHGLGDQT
-82 VLSYILAGLPEYA
+82 VMSYILGGLPEY
-95 SLKKIIDEYPETMGD
+95 SKLKKIIDEYPLTMGD
-110 NIRKI
+110 NMRKI

-130 YQIEE
+130 YQVEE
-135 KIERELDNFQL
+135 KIERELSNFQL
-146 SGCGERPL
+146 DGYGNRRIS
-154 GSLSGG
+154 SLSGG

-166 IVKIMHAGAHLA
+166 IVKIMHSEAHLA

-191 KQQFIDWMSSQ
+191 KQQFIDWMNSQ
-202 PRQAMLIITHDRDVL
+202 PHQAMLIITHDRDIL
-217 GRVNR
+217 GQVDR
-222 IIELKDGG
+222 IVEIKDGQA
-230 SVSYRGNYDAYLK
+230 VSYRGNYDAYLK
-243 QNAQATAA
+243 QNAQATTA

-257 QIEKRMTNL
+257 QIEKRIVNL

-297 AELAELSEMDKP
+297 AELEELSEMEKP
-309 TFWIDKESAG
+309 TFWIDKESVG

-332 KARNIRLSMKDAA
+332 KSRNIRLSMKDAS
-345 SRSQHVLVRVE
+345 SRSQHVLVRAE
-356 DVAVGVGERILFE
+356 NVAVGIGERILFE
-369 GVNIDLREGEAV
+369 DVNIDLREGEAI
-381 ELRGRNGAGK
+381 EIRGRNGAGK
-391 TTLIRMLLGSRL
+391 TTLIRM
-403 GSNSSPSDSQQNSVR
+403 
-418 LSRKHFFPQAGAP
+418 
-431 PIDSAG
+431 I
-437 ALGAHSPERQSL
+437 
-449 QKKSLTSQLE
+449 
-459 YTQKESE
+459 
-466 MPLASDASTAALPAL
+466 LAS
-481 EAVEETTGRRTTA
+481 G
-494 VTPPSAARA
+494 
-503 HSSLKSPLEIPRER
+503 KSFDGG
-517 SAETSATRE
+517 S
-526 RFTVSGVEGVT
+526 V
-537 PAAPILYSGNLF
+537 LYSGDIF
-549 LDPQVRVG
+549 LDPQVRIG

-562 IDERYLADPLELAIE
+562 IDERYLSDPLEKAIE
-577 KLYLSRDLSISETK
+577 KLYMSRDLSISDTK

-601 TEADRMTPL
+601 TDADRMTPL

-671 RQEIGGEVV
+671 REKLGGKVV
-680 QIGPI
+680 QIGAE

>member
-1 MIADI
+1 MRLKCDLCYNISSMIADI

-18 MRDVKFSVD
+18 MKDVKFSVD

-48 LAGTDT
+48 LSGKDT

-59 VIFRRGITVA
+59 VVFRRGITVA
-69 STAQEHHGLGDQT
+69 TTAQEHHGLGEQT
-82 VLSYILAGLPEYA
+82 VMVYILSGLPEYPE
-95 SLKKIIDEYPETMGD
+95 LKKIIDEYPLTMGD
-110 NIRKI
+110 NMRKI

-130 YQIEE
+130 YQVEE
-135 KIERELDNFQL
+135 KIERELSNFQL
-146 SGCGERPL
+146 DGYGNRRIS
-154 GSLSGG
+154 SLSGG

-166 IVKIMHAGAHLA
+166 IVKIMHSEAHLA

-191 KQQFIDWMSSQ
+191 KQQFIDWMNSQ
-202 PRQAMLIITHDRDVL
+202 PHQAMLIITHDRDVL
-217 GRVNR
+217 GQVDR
-222 IIELKDGG
+222 IVEIKDGQA
-230 SVSYRGNYDAYLK
+230 VSYRGNYDAYLK
-243 QNAQATAA
+243 QNAQATTA

-257 QIEKRMTNL
+257 QIEKRIVNL

-297 AELAELSEMDKP
+297 AELAELSEMEKP
-309 TFWIDKESAG
+309 TFWIDKESAS

-332 KARNIRLSMKDAA
+332 KSRNIRLSMKDAS

-356 DVAVGVGERILFE
+356 NAAVGIGERILFE
-369 GVNIDLREGEAV
+369 DVNIDLREGEAI
-381 ELRGRNGAGK
+381 EIRGRNGAGK
-391 TTLIRMLLGSRL
+391 TTLIRM
-403 GSNSSPSDSQQNSVR
+403 
-418 LSRKHFFPQAGAP
+418 
-431 PIDSAG
+431 I
-437 ALGAHSPERQSL
+437 
-449 QKKSLTSQLE
+449 
-459 YTQKESE
+459 
-466 MPLASDASTAALPAL
+466 LAS
-481 EAVEETTGRRTTA
+481 G
-494 VTPPSAARA
+494 
-503 HSSLKSPLEIPRER
+503 KS
-517 SAETSATRE
+517 
-526 RFTVSGVEGVT
+526 FDGG
-537 PAAPILYSGNLF
+537 PILYSGDIF
-549 LDPQVRVG
+549 LDPQVRIG

-562 IDERYLADPLELAIE
+562 IDERYLSDPLEKAIE
-577 KLYLSRDLSISETK
+577 KLYMSRDLSISDTK

-601 TEADRMTPL
+601 TDADRMTPL

-631 QLLILDE
+631 QLLVLDE

-671 RQEIGGEVV
+671 REKLGGKVV
-680 QIGPI
+680 QIGAE

>member
-18 MRDVKFSVD
+18 MKDVKFSVD

-48 LAGTDT
+48 LSGKDT

-69 STAQEHHGLGDQT
+69 TTAQEHHGLGDQT
-82 VLSYILAGLPEYA
+82 VMSYILGGLPEY
-95 SLKKIIDEYPETMGD
+95 SKLKKIIDEYPLTMGD
-110 NIRKI
+110 NMRKI

-130 YQIEE
+130 YQVEE
-135 KIERELDNFQL
+135 KIERELSNFQL
-146 SGCGERPL
+146 DGYGNRRIS
-154 GSLSGG
+154 SLSGG

-166 IVKIMHAGAHLA
+166 IVKIMHSEAHLA

-191 KQQFIDWMSSQ
+191 KQQFIDWMNSQ
-202 PRQAMLIITHDRDVL
+202 PHQAMLIITHDRDVL
-217 GRVNR
+217 GQVDR
-222 IIELKDGG
+222 IVEIKDGQA
-230 SVSYRGNYDAYLK
+230 VSYRGNYDAYLK
-243 QNAQATAA
+243 QNAQATTA

-257 QIEKRMTNL
+257 QIEKRIVNL

-297 AELAELSEMDKP
+297 AELAELSEMEKP
-309 TFWIDKESAG
+309 TFWIDKESVG

-332 KARNIRLSMKDAA
+332 KSRNIRLSMKDAS
-345 SRSQHVLVRVE
+345 SRSQHVLVRAE
-356 DVAVGVGERILFE
+356 NVAVGIGERILFE
-369 GVNIDLREGEAV
+369 DVNIDLREGEAI
-381 ELRGRNGAGK
+381 EIRGRNGAGK
-391 TTLIRMLLGSRL
+391 TTLIRM
-403 GSNSSPSDSQQNSVR
+403 
-418 LSRKHFFPQAGAP
+418 
-431 PIDSAG
+431 I
-437 ALGAHSPERQSL
+437 
-449 QKKSLTSQLE
+449 
-459 YTQKESE
+459 
-466 MPLASDASTAALPAL
+466 LAS
-481 EAVEETTGRRTTA
+481 G
-494 VTPPSAARA
+494 
-503 HSSLKSPLEIPRER
+503 KSFDGGP
-517 SAETSATRE
+517 
-526 RFTVSGVEGVT
+526 V
-537 PAAPILYSGNLF
+537 LYSGDIF
-549 LDPQVRVG
+549 LDPQVRIG

-562 IDERYLADPLELAIE
+562 IDERYLSDPLEKAIE
-577 KLYLSRDLSISETK
+577 KLYMSRDLSISDTK

-601 TEADRMTPL
+601 TDADRMTPL

-631 QLLILDE
+631 QLLVLDE

-671 RQEIGGEVV
+671 REKLGGKVV
-680 QIGPI
+680 QIGAE

>member
-18 MRDVKFSVD
+18 MKDVKFSVD

-48 LAGTDT
+48 LAGTDN

-59 VIFRRGITVA
+59 VIFRRGITIA
-69 STAQEHHGLGDQT
+69 TTAQEHHGLGEQT
-82 VLSYILAGLPEYA
+82 VMAYILSGLPEY
-95 SLKKIIDEYPETMGD
+95 SKLKKIIDEYPLTMGD
-110 NIRKI
+110 NMRKI

-130 YQIEE
+130 YQVEE
-135 KIERELDNFQL
+135 KIERELMNFQL
-146 SGCGERPL
+146 EGFGDRKIS
-154 GSLSGG
+154 SLSGG

-166 IVKIMHAGAHLA
+166 IVKIMHSEAHLA

-191 KQQFIDWMSSQ
+191 KQQFIDWMNSQ
-202 PRQAMLIITHDRDVL
+202 PHQAMLIITHDRDVL
-217 GRVNR
+217 GQVDR
-222 IIELKDGG
+222 IVEIKDGQA
-230 SVSYRGNYDAYLK
+230 VSYRGNYDAYLK
-243 QNAQATAA
+243 QNAQATTA

-257 QIEKRMTNL
+257 QIEKRIVNL

-297 AELAELSEMDKP
+297 AELAELSEMEKP
-309 TFWIDKESAG
+309 TFWIDKESAS

-332 KARNIRLSMKDAA
+332 KSRNIRLSMKDAS
-345 SRSQHVLVRVE
+345 SRSQHVLVRAE
-356 DVAVGVGERILFE
+356 NVAVGIGERILFE
-369 GVNIDLREGEAV
+369 DVNIDLREGEAI
-381 ELRGRNGAGK
+381 EIRGRNGAGK
-391 TTLIRMLLGSRL
+391 TTLIRM
-403 GSNSSPSDSQQNSVR
+403 
-418 LSRKHFFPQAGAP
+418 
-431 PIDSAG
+431 I
-437 ALGAHSPERQSL
+437 
-449 QKKSLTSQLE
+449 
-459 YTQKESE
+459 
-466 MPLASDASTAALPAL
+466 LAS
-481 EAVEETTGRRTTA
+481 G
-494 VTPPSAARA
+494 
-503 HSSLKSPLEIPRER
+503 KS
-517 SAETSATRE
+517 
-526 RFTVSGVEGVT
+526 FDGG
-537 PAAPILYSGNLF
+537 PILYSGDIF
-549 LDPQVRVG
+549 LDPQVRIG

-562 IDERYLADPLELAIE
+562 IDERYLSDPLEKAIE
-577 KLYLSRDLSISETK
+577 KLYMSRDLSISDTK

-601 TEADRMTPL
+601 TDADRMTPL

-631 QLLILDE
+631 QLLVLDE

-652 TALAKYSGA
+652 TALVKYSGA

-671 RQEIGGEVV
+671 REKLGGKVV
-680 QIGPI
+680 QIGAE

>member
-18 MRDVKFSVD
+18 MKDVKFSVD

-48 LAGTDT
+48 LSGKDT

-69 STAQEHHGLGDQT
+69 TTAQEHHGLGDQT
-82 VLSYILAGLPEYA
+82 VMSYILGGLPEY
-95 SLKKIIDEYPETMGD
+95 SKLKKIIDEYPLTMGD
-110 NIRKI
+110 NMRKI

-130 YQIEE
+130 YQVEE
-135 KIERELDNFQL
+135 KIERELSNFQL
-146 SGCGERPL
+146 DGYSNRKIS
-154 GSLSGG
+154 SLSGG

-166 IVKIMHAGAHLA
+166 IVKIMHSEAHLA

-191 KQQFIDWMSSQ
+191 KQQFIDWMNSQ
-202 PRQAMLIITHDRDVL
+202 PHQAMLIITHDRDVL
-217 GRVNR
+217 GQVDR
-222 IIELKDGG
+222 IVEIKDGQA
-230 SVSYRGNYDAYLK
+230 VSYRGNYDAYLK
-243 QNAQATAA
+243 QNAQATTA

-257 QIEKRMTNL
+257 QIEKRIVNL

-297 AELAELSEMDKP
+297 AELEELSEMEKP
-309 TFWIDKESAG
+309 TFWIDKESAS

-332 KARNIRLSMKDAA
+332 KSRNIRLSMKDAS
-345 SRSQHVLVRVE
+345 SRSQHVLVRAE
-356 DVAVGVGERILFE
+356 NVAVGIGERILFE
-369 GVNIDLREGEAV
+369 DVNIDLREGEAI
-381 ELRGRNGAGK
+381 EIRGRNGAGK
-391 TTLIRMLLGSRL
+391 TTLIRM
-403 GSNSSPSDSQQNSVR
+403 
-418 LSRKHFFPQAGAP
+418 
-431 PIDSAG
+431 I
-437 ALGAHSPERQSL
+437 
-449 QKKSLTSQLE
+449 
-459 YTQKESE
+459 
-466 MPLASDASTAALPAL
+466 LASGNSFDGGP
-481 EAVEETTGRRTTA
+481 V
-494 VTPPSAARA
+494 
-503 HSSLKSPLEIPRER
+503 
-517 SAETSATRE
+517 
-526 RFTVSGVEGVT
+526 
-537 PAAPILYSGNLF
+537 LYSGDIF
-549 LDPQVRVG
+549 LDPQVRIG

-562 IDERYLADPLELAIE
+562 IDERYLSDPLEKAIE
-577 KLYLSRDLSISETK
+577 KLYMSRDLSISDTK

-601 TEADRMTPL
+601 TDADRMTPL

-652 TALAKYSGA
+652 TALVKYSGA

-671 RQEIGGEVV
+671 REKLGGKVV
-680 QIGPI
+680 QIGAE

>member
-1 MIADI
+1 MRLKYDLCYNISSMIADI

-18 MRDVKFSVD
+18 MKDVKFSVD

-48 LAGTDT
+48 LAGTDN

-59 VIFRRGITVA
+59 VIFRRGITIA
-69 STAQEHHGLGDQT
+69 TTAQEHHGLGEQT
-82 VLSYILAGLPEYA
+82 VMAYILSGLPEY
-95 SLKKIIDEYPETMGD
+95 SKLKKIIDEYPLTMGD
-110 NIRKI
+110 NMRKI

-130 YQIEE
+130 YQVEE
-135 KIERELDNFQL
+135 KIERELNNFQL
-146 SGCGERPL
+146 EGFGNRKIS
-154 GSLSGG
+154 SLSGG

-166 IVKIMHAGAHLA
+166 IVKIMHSEAHLA

-191 KQQFIDWMSSQ
+191 KQQFIDWMNSQ
-202 PRQAMLIITHDRDVL
+202 PHQAMLIITHDRDVL
-217 GRVNR
+217 GQVDR
-222 IIELKDGG
+222 IVEIKDGQA
-230 SVSYRGNYDAYLK
+230 VSYRGNYDAYLK
-243 QNAQATAA
+243 QNAQATTA

-257 QIEKRMTNL
+257 QIEKRIVNL

-297 AELAELSEMDKP
+297 AELAELSEMEKP
-309 TFWIDKESAG
+309 TFWIDKESAS

-332 KARNIRLSMKDAA
+332 KSRNIRLSMKDAS
-345 SRSQHVLVRVE
+345 SRSQHVLVRAE
-356 DVAVGVGERILFE
+356 NVAVGIGERILFE
-369 GVNIDLREGEAV
+369 DVNIDLREGEAI
-381 ELRGRNGAGK
+381 EIRGCNGTGK
-391 TTLIRMLLGSRL
+391 TTLIRM
-403 GSNSSPSDSQQNSVR
+403 
-418 LSRKHFFPQAGAP
+418 
-431 PIDSAG
+431 I
-437 ALGAHSPERQSL
+437 
-449 QKKSLTSQLE
+449 
-459 YTQKESE
+459 
-466 MPLASDASTAALPAL
+466 LAS
-481 EAVEETTGRRTTA
+481 G
-494 VTPPSAARA
+494 
-503 HSSLKSPLEIPRER
+503 KS
-517 SAETSATRE
+517 
-526 RFTVSGVEGVT
+526 FDGG
-537 PAAPILYSGNLF
+537 PILYSGDIF
-549 LDPQVRVG
+549 LDPQVRIG

-562 IDERYLADPLELAIE
+562 IDERYLSDSLEKAIE
-577 KLYLSRDLSISETK
+577 KLYMSRDLSISDTK

-601 TEADRMTPL
+601 TDADRMTPL

-621 QIIAMLANDP
+621 QIISMLANDP
-631 QLLILDE
+631 QLLVLDE

-671 RQEIGGEVV
+671 REKLGGKVV
-680 QIGPI
+680 QIGAE

>member
-1 MIADI
+1 MRLKYDLCYNISSMIADI

-18 MRDVKFSVD
+18 MKDVKFSVD

-48 LAGTDT
+48 LAGTDN

-59 VIFRRGITVA
+59 VVFRRGITVA
-69 STAQEHHGLGDQT
+69 TTAQEHHGLGEQT
-82 VLSYILAGLPEYA
+82 VMAYILSGLPEYPE
-95 SLKKIIDEYPETMGD
+95 LKKIIDEYPLTMGD
-110 NIRKI
+110 NMRKI

-135 KIERELDNFQL
+135 KIERELSNFQL
-146 SGCGERPL
+146 DGFGNRKIS
-154 GSLSGG
+154 SLSGG

-166 IVKIMHAGAHLA
+166 IVKIMHSEAHLA

-191 KQQFIDWMSSQ
+191 KQQFIDWMNSQ
-202 PRQAMLIITHDRDVL
+202 PHQAMLIITHDRDVL
-217 GRVNR
+217 GQVDR
-222 IIELKDGG
+222 IVEIKDGQA
-230 SVSYRGNYDAYLK
+230 VSYRGNYDAYLK
-243 QNAQATAA
+243 QNAQATTA

-257 QIEKRMTNL
+257 QIEKRIVNL

-297 AELAELSEMDKP
+297 AELEELSEMEKP
-309 TFWIDKESAG
+309 TFWIDKESAS

-332 KARNIRLSMKDAA
+332 KSRNIRLSMKDAS
-345 SRSQHVLVRVE
+345 SRSQHVLVRAE
-356 DVAVGVGERILFE
+356 NVAVGIGERILFE
-369 GVNIDLREGEAV
+369 DVNIDLREGEAI
-381 ELRGRNGAGK
+381 EIRGRNGAGK
-391 TTLIRMLLGSRL
+391 TTLIRM
-403 GSNSSPSDSQQNSVR
+403 
-418 LSRKHFFPQAGAP
+418 
-431 PIDSAG
+431 I
-437 ALGAHSPERQSL
+437 
-449 QKKSLTSQLE
+449 
-459 YTQKESE
+459 
-466 MPLASDASTAALPAL
+466 LAS
-481 EAVEETTGRRTTA
+481 G
-494 VTPPSAARA
+494 
-503 HSSLKSPLEIPRER
+503 KSFDGGP
-517 SAETSATRE
+517 
-526 RFTVSGVEGVT
+526 V
-537 PAAPILYSGNLF
+537 LYSGDIF
-549 LDPQVRVG
+549 LDPQVRIG

-562 IDERYLADPLELAIE
+562 IDEKYLADPLEKAIE
-577 KLYLSRDLSISETK
+577 KLYMSRDLSISDTK

-601 TEADRMTPL
+601 TDADRMTPL

-671 RQEIGGEVV
+671 REKLGGKVV
-680 QIGPI
+680 QIGAE

>member
-18 MRDVKFSVD
+18 MKDVKFSVD

-48 LAGTDT
+48 LAGTDN

-59 VIFRRGITVA
+59 VVFRRGITIA
-69 STAQEHHGLGDQT
+69 TTAQEHHGLGEQT
-82 VLSYILAGLPEYA
+82 VMAYILSGLPEY
-95 SLKKIIDEYPETMGD
+95 SKLKKIIDEYPLTMGD
-110 NIRKI
+110 NMRKI

-130 YQIEE
+130 YQVEE
-135 KIERELDNFQL
+135 KIDRELSNFQL
-146 SGCGERPL
+146 EGFGNRKIS
-154 GSLSGG
+154 SLSGG

-166 IVKIMHAGAHLA
+166 IVKIMHSEAHLA

-191 KQQFIDWMSSQ
+191 KQQFIDWMNSQ
-202 PRQAMLIITHDRDVL
+202 PHQAMLIITHDRDVL
-217 GRVNR
+217 GQVDR
-222 IIELKDGG
+222 IVEIKDGQA
-230 SVSYRGNYDAYLK
+230 VSYRGNYDAYLK
-243 QNAQATAA
+243 QNAQATTA

-257 QIEKRMTNL
+257 QIEKRIVNL

-297 AELAELSEMDKP
+297 AELVELSEMEKP
-309 TFWIDKESAG
+309 TFWIDKESVG

-332 KARNIRLSMKDAA
+332 KSRNIRLSMKDAS
-345 SRSQHVLVRVE
+345 SRSQHVLVRAE
-356 DVAVGVGERILFE
+356 NVAVGIGERILFE
-369 GVNIDLREGEAV
+369 DVNIDLREGEAI
-381 ELRGRNGAGK
+381 EIRGRNGAGK
-391 TTLIRMLLGSRL
+391 TTLIRM
-403 GSNSSPSDSQQNSVR
+403 
-418 LSRKHFFPQAGAP
+418 
-431 PIDSAG
+431 I
-437 ALGAHSPERQSL
+437 
-449 QKKSLTSQLE
+449 
-459 YTQKESE
+459 
-466 MPLASDASTAALPAL
+466 LAS
-481 EAVEETTGRRTTA
+481 G
-494 VTPPSAARA
+494 
-503 HSSLKSPLEIPRER
+503 KSFDGGP
-517 SAETSATRE
+517 
-526 RFTVSGVEGVT
+526 V
-537 PAAPILYSGNLF
+537 LYSGDIF
-549 LDPQVRVG
+549 LDPQVRIG

-562 IDERYLADPLELAIE
+562 IDEKYLADPLEKAIE
-577 KLYLSRDLSISETK
+577 KLYMSRDLSISDTK

-601 TEADRMTPL
+601 TDADRMTPL

-621 QIIAMLANDP
+621 QIISMLANDP
-631 QLLILDE
+631 QLLVLDE

-652 TALAKYSGA
+652 TALVKYSGA

-671 RQEIGGEVV
+671 REKLGGKVV
-680 QIGPI
+680 QIGAE

>member
-1 MIADI
+1 MRLKYDLCYNISSMIADI

-18 MRDVKFSVD
+18 MKDVKFSVD

-48 LAGTDT
+48 LAGTDN

-59 VIFRRGITVA
+59 VVFRRGITIA
-69 STAQEHHGLGDQT
+69 TTAQEHHGLGEQT
-82 VLSYILAGLPEYA
+82 VMAYILSGLPEYPE
-95 SLKKIIDEYPETMGD
+95 LKKIIDEYPLTMGD
-110 NIRKI
+110 NMRKI

-130 YQIEE
+130 YQVEE
-135 KIERELDNFQL
+135 KIDRELNNFQL
-146 SGCGERPL
+146 EGFGNRKIS
-154 GSLSGG
+154 SLSGG

-166 IVKIMHAGAHLA
+166 IVKIMHSEAHLA

-191 KQQFIDWMSSQ
+191 KQQFIDWMNSQ
-202 PRQAMLIITHDRDVL
+202 PHQAMLIITHDRDVL
-217 GRVNR
+217 GQVDR
-222 IIELKDGG
+222 IVEIKDGQA
-230 SVSYRGNYDAYLK
+230 VSYRGNYDAYLK
-243 QNAQATAA
+243 QNAQATTA

-257 QIEKRMTNL
+257 QIEKRIVNL

-297 AELAELSEMDKP
+297 AELAELSEMEKP
-309 TFWIDKESAG
+309 TFWIDKESAS

-332 KARNIRLSMKDAA
+332 KSRNIRLSMKDAS
-345 SRSQHVLVRVE
+345 SRSQHVLVRAE
-356 DVAVGVGERILFE
+356 NVAVGIGERILFE
-369 GVNIDLREGEAV
+369 DVNIDLREGEAI
-381 ELRGRNGAGK
+381 EIRGRNGAGK
-391 TTLIRMLLGSRL
+391 TTLIRM
-403 GSNSSPSDSQQNSVR
+403 
-418 LSRKHFFPQAGAP
+418 
-431 PIDSAG
+431 I
-437 ALGAHSPERQSL
+437 
-449 QKKSLTSQLE
+449 
-459 YTQKESE
+459 
-466 MPLASDASTAALPAL
+466 LAS
-481 EAVEETTGRRTTA
+481 G
-494 VTPPSAARA
+494 
-503 HSSLKSPLEIPRER
+503 KSFDGGP
-517 SAETSATRE
+517 
-526 RFTVSGVEGVT
+526 V
-537 PAAPILYSGNLF
+537 LYSGDIF
-549 LDPQVRVG
+549 LDPQVRIG

-562 IDERYLADPLELAIE
+562 IDEKYLADPLEKAIE
-577 KLYLSRDLSISETK
+577 KLYMSRDLSISDTK

-601 TEADRMTPL
+601 TDADRMTPL

-621 QIIAMLANDP
+621 QIISMLANDP

-671 RQEIGGEVV
+671 REKLGGKVV
-680 QIGPI
+680 QIGAE

>member
-18 MRDVKFSVD
+18 MKDVKFSVD

-48 LAGTDT
+48 LAGTDN

-59 VIFRRGITVA
+59 VVFRRGITIA
-69 STAQEHHGLGDQT
+69 TTAQEHHGLGDQT
-82 VLSYILAGLPEYA
+82 VMAYILSGLPEY
-95 SLKKIIDEYPETMGD
+95 SKLKKIIDEYPLTMGD
-110 NIRKI
+110 NMRKI

-130 YQIEE
+130 YQVEE
-135 KIERELDNFQL
+135 KIERELNNFQL
-146 SGCGERPL
+146 DGYGNRKIS
-154 GSLSGG
+154 SLSGG

-166 IVKIMHAGAHLA
+166 IVKIMHSEAHLA
-178 LIDEPTNHMDYVA
+178 LIDEPTNHMDYIA
-191 KQQFIDWMSSQ
+191 KQQFIDWMNSQ
-202 PRQAMLIITHDRDVL
+202 PHQAMLIITHDRDVL
-217 GRVNR
+217 GQVDR
-222 IIELKDGG
+222 IVEIKDGQA
-230 SVSYRGNYDAYLK
+230 VSYRGNYDAYLK
-243 QNAQATAA
+243 QNSQATTA

-257 QIEKRMTNL
+257 QIEKRIVNL

-297 AELAELSEMDKP
+297 AELAELSEMEKP
-309 TFWIDKESAG
+309 TFWIDKESAS

-332 KARNIRLSMKDAA
+332 KSRNIRLSMKDAS
-345 SRSQHVLVRVE
+345 SRSQRVLVRAE
-356 DVAVGVGERILFE
+356 NVAVGIGERILFE
-369 GVNIDLREGEAV
+369 DVNIDLHEGEAI
-381 ELRGRNGAGK
+381 EIRGRNGAGK
-391 TTLIRMLLGSRL
+391 TTLIRM
-403 GSNSSPSDSQQNSVR
+403 
-418 LSRKHFFPQAGAP
+418 
-431 PIDSAG
+431 I
-437 ALGAHSPERQSL
+437 
-449 QKKSLTSQLE
+449 
-459 YTQKESE
+459 
-466 MPLASDASTAALPAL
+466 LAS
-481 EAVEETTGRRTTA
+481 G
-494 VTPPSAARA
+494 
-503 HSSLKSPLEIPRER
+503 K
-517 SAETSATRE
+517 
-526 RFTVSGVEGVT
+526 VSDGG
-537 PAAPILYSGNLF
+537 PILYSGNIF
-549 LDPQVRVG
+549 LDPQVRIG

-562 IDERYLADPLELAIE
+562 IDEKYLADPLEKAIE
-577 KLYLSRDLSISETK
+577 KLYMSRDLSISDTK

-621 QIIAMLANDP
+621 QIISMLANDP

-671 RQEIGGEVV
+671 REKLGGKVV
-680 QIGPI
+680 QIGAE

>member
-1 MIADI
+1 MRLKYDLCYNISSMIADI

-18 MRDVKFSVD
+18 MKDVKFSVD

-48 LAGTDT
+48 LAGTDN

-59 VIFRRGITVA
+59 VVFRRGITIA
-69 STAQEHHGLGDQT
+69 TTAQEHHGLGEQT
-82 VLSYILAGLPEYA
+82 VMAYILSGLPEY
-95 SLKKIIDEYPETMGD
+95 SKLKKIIDEYPLTMGD
-110 NIRKI
+110 NMRKI

-130 YQIEE
+130 YQVEE
-135 KIERELDNFQL
+135 KIDRELMNFQL
-146 SGCGERPL
+146 EGFGDRKIS
-154 GSLSGG
+154 SLSGG

-166 IVKIMHAGAHLA
+166 IVKIMHSEAHLA

-191 KQQFIDWMSSQ
+191 KQQFIDWMNSQ
-202 PRQAMLIITHDRDVL
+202 PHQAMLIITHDRDVL
-217 GRVNR
+217 GQVDR
-222 IIELKDGG
+222 IVEIKDGQA
-230 SVSYRGNYDAYLK
+230 VSYRGNYDAYLK
-243 QNAQATAA
+243 QNAQATTA

-257 QIEKRMTNL
+257 QIEKRIVNL

-297 AELAELSEMDKP
+297 AELAELSEMEKP
-309 TFWIDKESAG
+309 TFWIDKESAS

-332 KARNIRLSMKDAA
+332 KSRNIRLSMKDAS
-345 SRSQHVLVRVE
+345 SRSQHVLVRAE
-356 DVAVGVGERILFE
+356 NVAVGIGERILFE
-369 GVNIDLREGEAV
+369 DVNIDLREGEAI
-381 ELRGRNGAGK
+381 EIRGRNGAGK
-391 TTLIRMLLGSRL
+391 TTLIRM
-403 GSNSSPSDSQQNSVR
+403 
-418 LSRKHFFPQAGAP
+418 
-431 PIDSAG
+431 I
-437 ALGAHSPERQSL
+437 
-449 QKKSLTSQLE
+449 
-459 YTQKESE
+459 
-466 MPLASDASTAALPAL
+466 LAS
-481 EAVEETTGRRTTA
+481 G
-494 VTPPSAARA
+494 
-503 HSSLKSPLEIPRER
+503 KSFDGGP
-517 SAETSATRE
+517 
-526 RFTVSGVEGVT
+526 V
-537 PAAPILYSGNLF
+537 LYSGDIF
-549 LDPQVRVG
+549 LDPQVRIG

-562 IDERYLADPLELAIE
+562 IDEKYLTDPLEKAIE
-577 KLYLSRDLSISETK
+577 KLYMSRDLSISDTK

-601 TEADRMTPL
+601 TDADRMTPL

-621 QIIAMLANDP
+621 QIISMLANDP
-631 QLLILDE
+631 QLLVLDE

-671 RQEIGGEVV
+671 REKLGGKVV
-680 QIGPI
+680 QIGAE

>member
-18 MRDVKFSVD
+18 MKDVKFSVD

-48 LAGTDT
+48 LAGTDN

-59 VIFRRGITVA
+59 VVFRRGITIA
-69 STAQEHHGLGDQT
+69 TTAQEHHGLGEQT
-82 VLSYILAGLPEYA
+82 VMAYILSGLPEYPE
-95 SLKKIIDEYPETMGD
+95 LKKIIDEYPLTMGD
-110 NIRKI
+110 NMRKI

-130 YQIEE
+130 YQVEE
-135 KIERELDNFQL
+135 KIERELSNFQL
-146 SGCGERPL
+146 DGFGDRKIS
-154 GSLSGG
+154 SLSGG

-166 IVKIMHAGAHLA
+166 IVKIMHSEAHLA

-191 KQQFIDWMSSQ
+191 KQQFIDWMNSQ
-202 PRQAMLIITHDRDVL
+202 PHQAMLIITHDRDVL
-217 GRVNR
+217 GQVDR
-222 IIELKDGG
+222 IVEIKDGQA
-230 SVSYRGNYDAYLK
+230 VSYRGNYDAYLK
-243 QNAQATAA
+243 QNAQATTA

-257 QIEKRMTNL
+257 QIEKRIVNL

-297 AELAELSEMDKP
+297 AELAELSEMEKP
-309 TFWIDKESAG
+309 TFWIDKESAS

-332 KARNIRLSMKDAA
+332 KSRNIRLSMKDAS
-345 SRSQHVLVRVE
+345 SRSQHVLVRAE
-356 DVAVGVGERILFE
+356 NVAVGIGEWILFE
-369 GVNIDLREGEAV
+369 DVNIDLREGEAI
-381 ELRGRNGAGK
+381 EIRGRNGAGK
-391 TTLIRMLLGSRL
+391 TTLIRM
-403 GSNSSPSDSQQNSVR
+403 
-418 LSRKHFFPQAGAP
+418 
-431 PIDSAG
+431 I
-437 ALGAHSPERQSL
+437 
-449 QKKSLTSQLE
+449 
-459 YTQKESE
+459 
-466 MPLASDASTAALPAL
+466 LAS
-481 EAVEETTGRRTTA
+481 G
-494 VTPPSAARA
+494 
-503 HSSLKSPLEIPRER
+503 KSFDGGP
-517 SAETSATRE
+517 
-526 RFTVSGVEGVT
+526 V
-537 PAAPILYSGNLF
+537 LYSGDIF
-549 LDPQVRVG
+549 LDPQVRIG

-562 IDERYLADPLELAIE
+562 IDEKYLADPLEKAIE
-577 KLYLSRDLSISETK
+577 KLYMSRDLSISDTK

-601 TEADRMTPL
+601 TDADRMTPL

-631 QLLILDE
+631 QLLVLDE

-671 RQEIGGEVV
+671 REKLGGKVV
-680 QIGPI
+680 QIGTE

>member
-18 MRDVKFSVD
+18 MKDVKFSVD

-48 LAGTDT
+48 LAGTDN

-59 VIFRRGITVA
+59 VVFRRGITIA
-69 STAQEHHGLGDQT
+69 NTAQEHHGLGEQT
-82 VLSYILAGLPEYA
+82 VMSYILGGLPEY
-95 SLKKIIDEYPETMGD
+95 SKLKKIIDEYPLTMGD
-110 NIRKI
+110 NMRKI

-130 YQIEE
+130 YQVEE
-135 KIERELDNFQL
+135 KIERELSNFQL
-146 SGCGERPL
+146 DGYGNRKIS
-154 GSLSGG
+154 SLSGG

-166 IVKIMHAGAHLA
+166 IVKIMHSEAHLA

-191 KQQFIDWMSSQ
+191 KQQFIDWMNSQ
-202 PRQAMLIITHDRDVL
+202 PHQAMLIITHDRDVL
-217 GRVNR
+217 GQVDR
-222 IIELKDGG
+222 IVEIKDGQA
-230 SVSYRGNYDAYLK
+230 VSYRGNYDAYLK
-243 QNAQATAA
+243 QNAQATTA

-257 QIEKRMTNL
+257 QIEKRIVNL

-297 AELAELSEMDKP
+297 SELAELSEMEKP
-309 TFWIDKESAG
+309 TFWIDKESAS

-332 KARNIRLSMKDAA
+332 KSRNIRLSMKDAS
-345 SRSQHVLVRVE
+345 SRSQHVLVRAE
-356 DVAVGVGERILFE
+356 NVAVGISERILFE
-369 GVNIDLREGEAV
+369 DVNIDLREGEAI
-381 ELRGRNGAGK
+381 EIRGRNGAGK
-391 TTLIRMLLGSRL
+391 TTLIRM
-403 GSNSSPSDSQQNSVR
+403 
-418 LSRKHFFPQAGAP
+418 
-431 PIDSAG
+431 I
-437 ALGAHSPERQSL
+437 
-449 QKKSLTSQLE
+449 LTS
-459 YTQKESE
+459 
-466 MPLASDASTAALPAL
+466 D
-481 EAVEETTGRRTTA
+481 
-494 VTPPSAARA
+494 
-503 HSSLKSPLEIPRER
+503 KSFDDGP
-517 SAETSATRE
+517 
-526 RFTVSGVEGVT
+526 V
-537 PAAPILYSGNLF
+537 LYSGDIF
-549 LDPQVRVG
+549 LDPQVRIG

-562 IDERYLADPLELAIE
+562 IDEKYLADPLEKAIE
-577 KLYLSRDLSISETK
+577 KLYMSRDLSISDTK

-601 TEADRMTPL
+601 TDADRMTPL

-671 RQEIGGEVV
+671 REKLGGKVV
-680 QIGPI
+680 QIGAE

>member
-69 STAQEHHGLGDQT
+69 STAQEHHSLGDQT
-82 VLSYILAGLPEYA
+82 VLSYILVGLPEYA
-95 SLKKIIDEYPETMGD
+95 ALKKIIDEYPETMG
-110 NIRKI
+110 NNMRKI

-166 IVKIMHAGAHLA
+166 IVKIMHSEAYLA

-217 GRVNR
+217 GRVDR
-222 IIELKDGG
+222 IIELKDGRA
-230 SVSYRGNYDAYLK
+230 VSYRGNYDAYLK
-243 QNAQATAA
+243 QNAQVTAA

-257 QIEKRMTNL
+257 QVEKRMTNL
-266 KQKVLDYQ
+266 KQKALDYQ

-309 TFWIDKESAG
+309 TFWIDKQSAG

-356 DVAVGVGERILFE
+356 DAAVGVGERILFE
-369 GVNIDLREGEAV
+369 SMNIDLREGEAV

-391 TTLIRMLLGSRL
+391 TTLIRMLLASGDVAARASHKIIRDPL
-403 GSNSSPSDSQQNSVR
+403 KPAQI
-418 LSRKHFFPQAGAP
+418 F
-431 PIDSAG
+431 
-437 ALGAHSPERQSL
+437 
-449 QKKSLTSQLE
+449 
-459 YTQKESE
+459 SE
-466 MPLASDASTAALPAL
+466 IPLAPNALTATSPAQ
-481 EAVEETTGRRTTA
+481 ERGAA
-494 VTPPSAARA
+494 VTP
-503 HSSLKSPLEIPRER
+503 
-517 SAETSATRE
+517 
-526 RFTVSGVEGVT
+526 V
-537 PAAPILYSGNLF
+537 LYSGNLF
-549 LDPQVRVG
+549 LDSQVRVG

-562 IDERYLADPLELAIE
+562 IDERYLADPLEVAIE
-577 KLYLSRDLSISETK
+577 KLYLSRDLPISETK

-652 TALAKYSGA
+652 MALAKYSGA

-680 QIGPI
+680 QIGAV

>member
-1 MIADI
+1 MRLKYDLCYNISSMIADI

-18 MRDVKFSVD
+18 MKDVKFSVD

-48 LAGTDT
+48 LAGTDN

-59 VIFRRGITVA
+59 VVFRRGITIA
-69 STAQEHHGLGDQT
+69 TTAQEHHGLGEQT
-82 VLSYILAGLPEYA
+82 VMAYILSGLPEY
-95 SLKKIIDEYPETMGD
+95 SKLKKIIDEYPLTMGD
-110 NIRKI
+110 NMRKI

-130 YQIEE
+130 YQVEE
-135 KIERELDNFQL
+135 KIDRELMNFQL
-146 SGCGERPL
+146 EGFGNRKIS
-154 GSLSGG
+154 SLSGG

-166 IVKIMHAGAHLA
+166 IVKIMHSEAHLA

-191 KQQFIDWMSSQ
+191 KQQFIDWMNSQ
-202 PRQAMLIITHDRDVL
+202 PHQAMLIITHDRDVL
-217 GRVNR
+217 GQVDR
-222 IIELKDGG
+222 IVEIKDGQV
-230 SVSYRGNYDAYLK
+230 VSYRGNYDAYLK
-243 QNAQATAA
+243 QNAQATTA

-257 QIEKRMTNL
+257 QIEKRIVNL

-297 AELAELSEMDKP
+297 AELAELSEMEKP
-309 TFWIDKESAG
+309 TFWIDKESAS

-332 KARNIRLSMKDAA
+332 KSRNIRLSMKDAS
-345 SRSQHVLVRVE
+345 SRSQHVLVRAE
-356 DVAVGVGERILFE
+356 NVAVGIGERILFE
-369 GVNIDLREGEAV
+369 DVNIDLREGEAI
-381 ELRGRNGAGK
+381 EIRGRNGAGK
-391 TTLIRMLLGSRL
+391 STLIRM
-403 GSNSSPSDSQQNSVR
+403 
-418 LSRKHFFPQAGAP
+418 
-431 PIDSAG
+431 I
-437 ALGAHSPERQSL
+437 
-449 QKKSLTSQLE
+449 
-459 YTQKESE
+459 
-466 MPLASDASTAALPAL
+466 LAS
-481 EAVEETTGRRTTA
+481 G
-494 VTPPSAARA
+494 
-503 HSSLKSPLEIPRER
+503 KSFDGGP
-517 SAETSATRE
+517 
-526 RFTVSGVEGVT
+526 V
-537 PAAPILYSGNLF
+537 LYSGDIF
-549 LDPQVRVG
+549 LDPQVRIG

-562 IDERYLADPLELAIE
+562 IDERYLSDPLEKAIE
-577 KLYLSRDLSISETK
+577 KLYMSRDLSISDTK

-601 TEADRMTPL
+601 TDADRMTPL

-631 QLLILDE
+631 QLLVLDE

-671 RQEIGGEVV
+671 REKLGGKVV
-680 QIGPI
+680 QIGAE

>member
-18 MRDVKFSVD
+18 MKDVKFSVD

-48 LAGTDT
+48 LAGTDN

-59 VIFRRGITVA
+59 VVFRRGITIA
-69 STAQEHHGLGDQT
+69 TTAQEHHGLGEQT
-82 VLSYILAGLPEYA
+82 VMAYILSGLPEY
-95 SLKKIIDEYPETMGD
+95 SKLKKIIDEYPLTMGD
-110 NIRKI
+110 NMRKI

-135 KIERELDNFQL
+135 KIERELSNFQL
-146 SGCGERPL
+146 DGYGNRRIS
-154 GSLSGG
+154 SLSGG

-166 IVKIMHAGAHLA
+166 IVKIMHSEAHLA

-191 KQQFIDWMSSQ
+191 KQQFIDWMNSQ
-202 PRQAMLIITHDRDVL
+202 PHQAMLIITHDRDVL
-217 GRVNR
+217 GQVDR
-222 IIELKDGG
+222 IVEIKDGQA
-230 SVSYRGNYDAYLK
+230 VSYRGNYDAYLK
-243 QNAQATAA
+243 QNAQATTA

-257 QIEKRMTNL
+257 QIEKRIVNL

-297 AELAELSEMDKP
+297 AELEELLEMEKP
-309 TFWIDKESAG
+309 TFWIDKESAS

-332 KARNIRLSMKDAA
+332 KSRNIRLSMKDAS
-345 SRSQHVLVRVE
+345 SRSQHVLVRAE
-356 DVAVGVGERILFE
+356 NVAVGISERILFE
-369 GVNIDLREGEAV
+369 DVNIDLREGEAI
-381 ELRGRNGAGK
+381 EIRGRNGAGK
-391 TTLIRMLLGSRL
+391 TTLIRM
-403 GSNSSPSDSQQNSVR
+403 
-418 LSRKHFFPQAGAP
+418 
-431 PIDSAG
+431 I
-437 ALGAHSPERQSL
+437 
-449 QKKSLTSQLE
+449 
-459 YTQKESE
+459 
-466 MPLASDASTAALPAL
+466 LAS
-481 EAVEETTGRRTTA
+481 G
-494 VTPPSAARA
+494 
-503 HSSLKSPLEIPRER
+503 KS
-517 SAETSATRE
+517 
-526 RFTVSGVEGVT
+526 FDGG
-537 PAAPILYSGNLF
+537 PILYSGDIF
-549 LDPQVRVG
+549 LDPQVRIG

-562 IDERYLADPLELAIE
+562 IDERYLSDPLEKAIE
-577 KLYLSRDLSISETK
+577 KLYMSRDLSISDTK

-601 TEADRMTPL
+601 TDADRMTPL

-621 QIIAMLANDP
+621 QIISMLANDP
-631 QLLILDE
+631 QLLVLDE

-671 RQEIGGEVV
+671 REKLGGKVV
-680 QIGPI
+680 QIGAE

>member
-1 MIADI
+1 MRLKYDLCYNISSMIADI

-18 MRDVKFSVD
+18 MKDVKFSVD

-48 LAGTDT
+48 LAGTDN

-59 VIFRRGITVA
+59 VVFRRGITIA
-69 STAQEHHGLGDQT
+69 TTAQEHHGLGEQT
-82 VLSYILAGLPEYA
+82 VMAYILSGLPEY
-95 SLKKIIDEYPETMGD
+95 SELKKIIDEYPLTMGD
-110 NIRKI
+110 NMRKI

-130 YQIEE
+130 YQVEE
-135 KIERELDNFQL
+135 KIERELSNFQL
-146 SGCGERPL
+146 EGFGDRKIS
-154 GSLSGG
+154 SLSGG

-166 IVKIMHAGAHLA
+166 IVKIMHSEAHLA

-191 KQQFIDWMSSQ
+191 KQQFIDWMNSQ
-202 PRQAMLIITHDRDVL
+202 PHQAMLIITHDRDVL
-217 GRVNR
+217 GQVDR
-222 IIELKDGG
+222 IVEIKDGQA
-230 SVSYRGNYDAYLK
+230 VSYRGNYDAYLK
-243 QNAQATAA
+243 QNTQATTA

-257 QIEKRMTNL
+257 QIEKRIVNL

-297 AELAELSEMDKP
+297 AELAELSEMEKP
-309 TFWIDKESAG
+309 TFWIDKESAS

-332 KARNIRLSMKDAA
+332 KSRNIRLSMKDAS
-345 SRSQHVLVRVE
+345 SRSQHVLVRAE
-356 DVAVGVGERILFE
+356 NVAVGIGERILFE
-369 GVNIDLREGEAV
+369 DVNIDLREGEAI
-381 ELRGRNGAGK
+381 EIRGRNGAGK
-391 TTLIRMLLGSRL
+391 TTLIRM
-403 GSNSSPSDSQQNSVR
+403 
-418 LSRKHFFPQAGAP
+418 
-431 PIDSAG
+431 I
-437 ALGAHSPERQSL
+437 
-449 QKKSLTSQLE
+449 
-459 YTQKESE
+459 
-466 MPLASDASTAALPAL
+466 LAS
-481 EAVEETTGRRTTA
+481 G
-494 VTPPSAARA
+494 
-503 HSSLKSPLEIPRER
+503 KSFDGG
-517 SAETSATRE
+517 S
-526 RFTVSGVEGVT
+526 V
-537 PAAPILYSGNLF
+537 LYSGDIF
-549 LDPQVRVG
+549 LDPQVRIG

-562 IDERYLADPLELAIE
+562 IDERYLSDPLEKAIE
-577 KLYLSRDLSISETK
+577 KLYMSRDLSISDTK

-601 TEADRMTPL
+601 TDADRMTPL

-671 RQEIGGEVV
+671 REKLGGKVV
-680 QIGPI
+680 QIGAE